1 MQLETIHEII
11 AAKGGVEK
19 LSELSPLRVDIDPDR
34 HLIIDDCGTS
44 PSRFPA
50 VGVSF
55 FHKENGKSWHS
66 RIIMEM
72 TGLGLLPFY
81 LRTRNGDVFQV
92 YRLSHRGRIRKV
104 RRDVRATL
112 VWIAQ
117 DWDARLDLLL
127 GREVVLT

>member
-1 MQLETIHEII
+1 MESIRELI
-11 AAKGGVEK
+11 ASYGGIEN
-19 LSELSPLRVDIDPDR
+19 LPELSPLRIEIDPDR
-34 HLIIDDCGTS
+34 YLIIEDCGTS
-44 PSRFPA
+44 PNRFPA

-55 FHKENGKSWHS
+55 FLREEGHNWHS

-81 LRTRNGDVFQV
+81 LRTRHGDVFQV